1 MAKHNNINP
10 EDGGLFCDL
19 ENNVVIEETGPVTVL
34 GLTFEND
41 EERRAYFRAEL
52 RAKLP
57 ELRQIEGF
65 PIGSDDDIINLSD
78 PPYYTACPN
87 PWLNDF
93 ISEWEKEKKQ
103 LEAEGKRQSD
113 FVVTEPYASDVSEGK
128 RNPIYD
134 AHSYHTKVPHPAI
147 MRYILHYSQPGD
159 IIFDGFCGT
168 GMTGVAAHLCD
179 CNDMG
184 LKSKIESEFKLS
196 HTPLK
201 WGERKAI
208 ISDLSPVAS
217 IIAANYNCPQ
227 ITRQDLSEIERLLS
241 KVKSEL
247 SWLYLTKDSSGIE
260 RTINYTV
267 WSDVFLCPH
276 CSNDVVFFNAA
287 VTDDGKVLD
296 EFPCPHCLSKLTK
309 KTLEK
314 KWVSYYDKILNEV
327 CRCVEKIPVLIN
339 FSAGAR
345 RSRTKIPDKNDLAVI
360 AQANALAESFHY
372 TCNRMMDGSEAR
384 RNDRQG
390 LTHVHHFYFDR
401 TLVVLQNLLESSNIS
416 KELRFLINSQ
426 LINISK
432 LNRYRPGVSFPY
444 NPLSGTLYIG
454 SQISEANAF
463 IAFENKLKKLK
474 TVFSML
480 DSQNCVSI
488 NSATSLNLPSDSID
502 YIFTDPPFGAN
513 ISYSELNYI
522 QESWLRLTTNFETE
536 AVENTSHCKTI
547 ETYSCLMSRSLSE
560 FYRVLKPGKWMTVEF
575 SNTSAA
581 IWNTIQQAIAN
592 AGFVIFSVAA
602 LDKQQGSF
610 KAVTTTTAVKQDL
623 IISCFKP
630 SEKMLELFQNSTDSA
645 QNVWD
650 FINELLEHLPVHIE
664 REMKTTAVVERSPK
678 ILYDRLISYY
688 VQRGLPVPI
697 DARDFQIGLRER
709 FLERDGMFFTAD
721 QAFDYEKKKKATIGF
736 EASQVLFVSSEAE
749 GIEWLKRELQEPKTY
764 ADLTNPWN
772 TAQITPKKGD
782 KIPELKTILE
792 ENFIEDEDGRWR
804 VPDPEKEADLEKI
817 RNRRLA
823 HEFKAIVEMA
833 LKPKSRIKDA
843 RLEALRYGFKEAYR
857 AKDFETIVNV
867 AQHLP
872 EALVMEDE
880 ELLRY
885 YDIASSR
892 V

>member
-1 MAKHNNINP
+1 MAKHKNLNP
-10 EDGGLFCDL
+10 DDGGLFDDFDSN
-19 ENNVVIEETGPVTVL
+19 EVFEDKGPVTVL

-41 EERRAYFRAEL
+41 DERRAYFRSEL
-52 RAKLP
+52 RSKLP
-57 ELRQIEGF
+57 ELRKIEGF

-93 ISEWEKEKKQ
+93 IAEWEKEKKL
-103 LEAEGKRQSD
+103 LEAKGIRDTEYIVS
-113 FVVTEPYASDVSEGK
+113 EPYASDISEGK
-128 RNPIYD
+128 RNPVYD

-147 MRYILHYSQPGD
+147 MRYILHFSQPGD

-168 GMTGVAAHLCD
+168 GMTGVAAHLCGNPD
-179 CNDMG
+179 NS
-184 LKSKIESEFKLS
+184 LKSTIERENASSKV
-196 HTPLK
+196 PIR
-201 WGERKAI
+201 WGERHAI
-208 ISDLSPVAS
+208 VSDLSPVAS
-217 IIAANYNCPQ
+217 LISANYNCPNF
-227 ITRQDLSEIERLLS
+227 TRQSI
-241 KVKSEL
+241 SEL
-247 SWLYLTKDSSGIE
+247 EEILSRLREEFDWLYTTKDQSGIK
-260 RTINYTV
+260 RQINYIV

-276 CSNDVVFFNAA
+276 CGNDIIFYNVAVVG
-287 VTDDGKVLD
+287 DGKVLD
-296 EFPCPHCLSKLTK
+296 SFDCPHCASKLTK
-309 KTLEK
+309 KTLDK
-314 KWVSYYDKILNEV
+314 KWISVYDHILDKV
-327 CRCVEKIPVLIN
+327 CQTIERVPVLIN
-339 FSAGAR
+339 YSSGSR
-345 RSRTKIPDKNDLAVI
+345 RSANKTPDESDLQILEKAAVLAKNFSLT
-360 AQANALAESFHY
+360 H
-372 TCNRMMDGSEAR
+372 CRMMEGSEAR

-401 TLVVLQNLLESSNIS
+401 TLIILQYLLSQPHIS
-416 KELRFLINSQ
+416 KELRFLVNSQ

-432 LNRYRPGVSFPY
+432 LNRFRPGVSFPY

-454 SQISEANAF
+454 SQISEANALV
-463 IAFENKLKKLK
+463 AFENKLKKLR

-480 DSQNCVSI
+480 DANNCVAI
-488 NSATSLNLPSDSID
+488 NSATKLNLPSNSID

-513 ISYSELNYI
+513 ISYSELNFI
-522 QESWLRLTTNFETE
+522 QESWLNITTNYETE
-536 AVENTSHCKTI
+536 AVENDSHHKSV
-547 ETYSCLMSRSLSE
+547 ETYSYLMSESLSE

-575 SNTSAA
+575 SNTKAM
-581 IWNTIQQAIAN
+581 IWNAIQHAISN
-592 AGFVIFSVAA
+592 AGFIVASVAA

-630 SEKMLELFQNSTDSA
+630 SEKMLDMFKNSNDSTQNI
-645 QNVWD
+645 WD
-650 FINELLEHLPVHIE
+650 FTNELLEHLPVHIE
-664 REMKTTAVVERSPK
+664 HDKKTTSVVERSPK
-678 ILYDRLISYY
+678 ILYDRLISFY

-697 DARDFQIGLRER
+697 DAREFQAGLRER

-721 QAFDYEKKKKATIGF
+721 QAFDYENKKKATIGF

-764 ADLTNPWN
+764 ADLTNPWK

-823 HEFKAIVEMA
+823 HEFKAIAEMA

-857 AKDFETIVNV
+857 TKDFETIVNV
-867 AQHLP
+867 SQHLP
-872 EALVMEDE
+872 EVLVMEDE